1 MKSTT
6 AFKETIRKYLEDR
19 GSKDPLFARI
29 ITKPGKNIDDCI
41 TYILNEVQRSGCN
54 GFTDDE
60 IYSMA
65 IHYFDEDNLSVGMS
79 PSHMRVVVN
88 HKIELTK
95 EEKAKARE
103 DAIEQYK
110 AEHIKKIKT
119 RNAPPM
125 TVKKDDEKSKPKTEN
140 TLF

>member
-1 MKSTT
+1 MKGSDK
-6 AFKETIRKYLEDR
+6 FRDTIKSYLEHR

-29 ITKPGKNIDDCI
+29 ITKQGKNIDDCI
-41 TYILNEVQRSGCN
+41 THILNEVHRSGCN

-60 IYSMA
+60 VYSMA
-65 IHYFDEDNLSVGMS
+65 IHYFTEDNLQVGSM
-79 PSHMRVVVN
+79 PSNLKVVVN
-88 HKIELTK
+88 HHVELTE

-103 DAIEQYK
+103 DAIEEYK
-110 AEHIKKIKT
+110 QEHIKKIKT

-125 TVKKDDEKSKPKTEN
+125 TVKKDEEKSKPKTEN